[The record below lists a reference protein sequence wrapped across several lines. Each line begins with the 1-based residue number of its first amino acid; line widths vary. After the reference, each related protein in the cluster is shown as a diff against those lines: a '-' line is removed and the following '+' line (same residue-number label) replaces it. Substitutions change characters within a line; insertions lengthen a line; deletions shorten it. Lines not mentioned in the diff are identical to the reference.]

1 MHSVLLISQA
11 FQNPTAPH
19 ASQVRPKRVPS
30 VPSASKLVEV
40 TAPSAS
46 ISAAYLVMSVVA
58 SQSEPP
64 TILAANTAQH
74 IAKPNILSSDLVIRV
89 TPCSMVPRISD
100 RDPEVYHSRVE
111 GVQRERGSTST
122 KAVRLILDL

>member
-1 MHSVLLISQA
+1 
-11 FQNPTAPH
+11 
-19 ASQVRPKRVPS
+19 VRPKRVQVGGS
-30 VPSASKLVEV
+30 NRTVCVEGV
-40 TAPSAS
+40 QRLP
-46 ISAAYLVMSVVA
+46 VMSVVA

-100 RDPEVYHSRVE
+100 RDPEAYHSRVK
-111 GVQRERGSTST
+111 GVQRERGTST

>member
-1 MHSVLLISQA
+1 MQA
-11 FQNPTAPH
+11 
-19 ASQVRPKRVPS
+19 
-30 VPSASKLVEV
+30 
-40 TAPSAS
+40 
-46 ISAAYLVMSVVA
+46 SAAKTRMRNAHSLVCYLVMSVVA

-100 RDPEVYHSRVE
+100 RDPEAYHSRVE
-111 GVQRERGSTST
+111 GVQRERGTST